1 MHREAPFLTIIC
13 YSFLLLRWFFSSS
26 PSMPFSAELAAS
38 GLERPQVT
46 NYQPHVPDPSKVP
59 MILLDSIK
67 QTYSMGIILTLY
79 QLSIKKNIHTRYI
92 FSFSSRFNIN
102 VAVSASAWKIRIP
115 RGFVYF
121 LHSLPPSRVLFPQ
134 LPSHSIHSQPFPT
147 SLYP

>member
-1 MHREAPFLTIIC
+1 MHREAPFLTIIR
-13 YSFLLLRWFFSSS
+13 YAKNYYVSSSS

-79 QLSIKKNIHTRYI
+79 QLSIKKNIHIRYI
-92 FSFSSRFNIN
+92 FSFSSRFIN